1 MWITQV
7 ELRNVKSYADSS
19 PIRFERGVNA
29 ITGPN
34 GAGKSTILEAI
45 GFALFDALPNFKQGQ
60 FLREGEKRGEIV
72 VSFVDALDER
82 EYQVV
87 RPVGGGNPY
96 VYDPEVKRKVVE
108 GKADVVDWIKDHL
121 RVEPTVDLRSLFIDA
136 VGVPQGML
144 SAPFLGNKAARKAKF
159 DSLLQVNDYE
169 QAWANLRETNR
180 YLTELIHD
188 KREHI
193 ALLQGRLERLPVL
206 EADLERVE
214 AETDSHEKAL
224 SRAESRIKEVSEQ
237 KSTLD
242 VKKARIDELNGKLR
256 ELERDL
262 AGLGRLLVNANTA
275 LDKSRAAQKTI
286 EESKDGYEAFV
297 NAQNKFNELETQRQE
312 RDDFNSRIGK
322 VDRELALSDQ
332 KLGHLHGE
340 LEAISQAEERMT
352 ELEPLVE
359 RQTKLEADLETAKQ
373 DTRRFEESGQKAAHE
388 KTRLAELQAKLEQV
402 RGELKKRIFIDTQ
415 IGTVDLQRAKLD
427 RENAQ
432 LAADGERIQGD
443 HQRLQERLNVLAASE
458 EADCPVCRRPLE
470 EHHKDELN
478 AHYQEE
484 INEINKQR
492 DQTRNAYQKTKKS
505 LISVEAELSELKREL
520 DALAQ
525 PMRETELLEEINRQE
540 GEVKNWL
547 ERINVLANSPK
558 KVAQIET
565 GLSELG
571 DPGREYELLGMQTKK
586 RGHTE
591 ERLAGQGQFQKKF
604 LAQKAE
610 LASALQEHTN
620 LDADITNQRKILTA
634 HEKDY
639 QRYMQNQQSAQE
651 LSSRQ
656 KKADGL
662 ITEQENLR
670 VNQEQ
675 NKTDLEQV
683 QGEYDQATHEAL
695 KLEYEQ
701 LTVEFGALKA
711 GLRLRR
717 DQQEKLRVEID
728 ALHQDKQAL
737 GDAERELGEVKT
749 LADMLGFFRKTIRE
763 AGPYITRTLVQ
774 TISAEADRIFGEII
788 NDNTMRLTWDENFAI
803 IIDHKGSQRV
813 FQQLSGGEQ
822 MAAALAVRLAL
833 LREMSSV
840 DIAFFDEP
848 TASLDDVRRDNLAEQ
863 LARIKG
869 FSQLFIISHDDTFER
884 DIQHVLRVSKLDGV
898 SRVEVG

>member
-7 ELRNVKSYADSS
+7 ELRNVKSYVDSS

-72 VSFVDALDER
+72 ISFVDALDER

-87 RPVGGGNPY
+87 RPLGGGNSY

-121 RVEPTVDLRSLFIDA
+121 RVEPTADLRSLFIDA

-180 YLTELIHD
+180 YLNELIFD

-193 ALLQGRLERLPVL
+193 ALLHGRLERLPDL
-206 EADLERVE
+206 EADLERIE
-214 AETDSHEKAL
+214 AEIDSHEKSL
-224 SRAESRIKEVSEQ
+224 SRAESRINEVSEY

-242 VKKARIDELNGKLR
+242 VKKARIDELNAKLR
-256 ELERDL
+256 ELDRDL
-262 AGLGRLLVNANTA
+262 AGLGRLLANANAA
-275 LDKSRAAQKTI
+275 LDESSAAQKVV
-286 EESKDGYEAFV
+286 EESKGGYEAFV
-297 NAQNKFNELETQRQE
+297 SAQNSFTELETQRQK
-312 RDDFNSRIGK
+312 RDDLNSRIGK
-322 VDRELALSDQ
+322 VDRELALSEQ
-332 KLGHLHGE
+332 KLEQLQGE
-340 LEAISQAEERMT
+340 VKTITRAEKRMT

-359 RQTKLEADLETAKQ
+359 RQNKLEADLQTAIQ
-373 DTRRFEESGQKAAHE
+373 DSRRLEESGQKAAHE
-388 KTRLAELQAKLEQV
+388 KSGLEELKTKLEGV
-402 RGELKKRIFIDTQ
+402 REELKKRSSIDTQ
-415 IGTVDLQRAKLD
+415 IRTMDLQRTKLE

-432 LAADGERIQGD
+432 LAANGERIQGD
-443 HQRLQERLNVLAASE
+443 RQRLQELLNVLVASE

-478 AHYQEE
+478 SHYQEE

-492 DQTRNAYQKTKKS
+492 DQNRNAYKKTKKS
-505 LISVEAELSELKREL
+505 LVSVDAELSKLKREVET
-520 DALAQ
+520 LAQ
-525 PMRETELLEEINRQE
+525 PVRETELLEEINKQDE
-540 GEVKNWL
+540 EVKNWL
-547 ERINVLANSPK
+547 EQINVLANSPK
-558 KVAQIET
+558 KVVEIKTE
-565 GLSELG
+565 LSELG
-571 DPGREYELLGMQTKK
+571 DPSREHQLLGIQTKK
-586 RGHTE
+586 RGHIE
-591 ERLAGQGQFQKKF
+591 ERIAEQEVFQKYF

-610 LASALQEHTN
+610 LESALQEHTN
-620 LDADITNQRKILTA
+620 LDEDITNQRKILTT
-634 HEKDY
+634 HKKDH
-639 QRYMQNQQSAQE
+639 QRYMQNQHTAQE
-651 LSSRQ
+651 LPSRRE
-656 KKADGL
+656 KVGNYK
-662 ITEQENLR
+662 TEQENLR
-670 VNQEQ
+670 VSQEQ
-675 NKTDLEQV
+675 KKADLEQV
-683 QGEYDQATHEAL
+683 QGEYDQAAHEAV
-695 KLEYEQ
+695 KREYEQ
-701 LTVEFGALKA
+701 LTVEIGALEA
-711 GLRLRR
+711 GLKLRR
-717 DQQEKLRVEID
+717 DHQEKLTVDIN
-728 ALHQDKQAL
+728 ALHQDRGAL
-737 GDAERELGEVKT
+737 GCVERELGEVKT
-749 LADMLGFFRKTIRE
+749 LADMLDFFRKTIRE

-774 TISAEADRIFGEII
+774 TISAEANRIFGEII
-788 NDNTMRLTWDENFAI
+788 NDYTMQLTWDENYAI
-803 IIDHKGSQRV
+803 IIEHKGCQRV
-813 FQQLSGGEQ
+813 FKQLSGGEQ

-840 DIAFFDEP
+840 DLAFFDEP

-863 LARIKG
+863 IARIKG

-884 DIQHVLRVSKLDGV
+884 DIQHVLRVSKIDGV

>member
-34 GAGKSTILEAI
+34 GSGKSTILEAI
-45 GFALFDALPNFKQGQ
+45 GFALFDALPNFKQDQ

-72 VSFVDALDER
+72 ISFVDALDER

-87 RPVGGGNPY
+87 RPVGGGNSY

-121 RVEPTVDLRSLFIDA
+121 RVEPTTDLRSLFNDA

-180 YLTELIHD
+180 YLNELIFD

-193 ALLQGRLERLPVL
+193 ALLHGRLERLPVL
-206 EADLERVE
+206 EGDLERIE

-224 SRAESRIKEVSEQ
+224 SQAESRIKEVSEQ

-262 AGLGRLLVNANTA
+262 AGLGRLLANANAA
-275 LDKSRAAQKTI
+275 LDESRAAQKVI
-286 EESKDGYEAFV
+286 EESKGGYEAFV
-297 NAQNKFNELETQRQE
+297 SAQIRFNELETQRQK
-312 RDDFNSRIGK
+312 RDDLKSRMEK

-332 KLGHLHGE
+332 KLEQLQGE
-340 LEAISQAEERMT
+340 VKTITRAEERMT

-373 DTRRFEESGQKAAHE
+373 VSRRLEESGQKAAHE
-388 KTRLAELQAKLEQV
+388 KTRLEELKAKLEQV
-402 RGELKKRIFIDTQ
+402 REELKKRSSIDTQ
-415 IGTVDLQRAKLD
+415 IRTMDQQRAKLE
-427 RENAQ
+427 RENAK
-432 LAADGERIQGD
+432 LAAAVERIEGD
-443 HQRLQERLNVLAASE
+443 RQRLQERLSVLQEAE
-458 EADCPVCRRPLE
+458 EANCPVCRRPLE

-478 AHYQEE
+478 AHYQKE
-484 INEINKQR
+484 INEIKKQR
-492 DQTRNAYQKTKKS
+492 DQIRNAYQKTKKS
-505 LISVEAELSELKREL
+505 LISVEAELSELKREVET
-520 DALAQ
+520 LAQ
-525 PMRETELLEEINRQE
+525 PVRETELLEEINRQD

-547 ERINVLANSPK
+547 EQIKVLANAPK
-558 KVAQIET
+558 KVAEIKT
-565 GLSELG
+565 KLSELG
-571 DPGREYELLGMQTKK
+571 NPSREYELLGIQAKK

-591 ERLAGQGQFQKKF
+591 ERIAEQGQFQKNF

-610 LASALQEHTN
+610 LLSALQEHTS
-620 LDADITNQRKILTA
+620 LDADITNQRKILTTY
-634 HEKDY
+634 EKDH
-639 QRYMQNQQSAQE
+639 QRYMQNQQTAQE
-651 LSSRQ
+651 LPSRRE
-656 KKADGL
+656 KVEGF
-662 ITEQENLR
+662 ITEEENLR
-670 VNQEQ
+670 VSQEQ
-675 NKTDLEQV
+675 NKADLEQV
-683 QGEYDQATHEAL
+683 RGEYDQAAHEAL
-695 KLEYEQ
+695 KREYEQ
-701 LTVEFGALKA
+701 LTVEIGALEA
-711 GLRLRR
+711 GLMLRR
-717 DQQEKLRVEID
+717 DHQEKLTVEIS
-728 ALHQDKQAL
+728 ALHQDREAL
-737 GDAERELGEVKT
+737 GGAERELGEVKT
-749 LADMLGFFRKTIRE
+749 LDDMLDFFRKTIRE

-774 TISAEADRIFGEII
+774 TISIEADRIFGEII
-788 NDNTMRLTWDENFAI
+788 NDYTMQLTWDEKYAI
-803 IIDHKGSQRV
+803 IIEHKGSQRV

-840 DIAFFDEP
+840 DLAFFDEP

-863 LARIKG
+863 IARIKG

-884 DIQHVLRVSKLDGV
+884 DIQHVLRVSKIDGV

>member
-45 GFALFDALPNFKQGQ
+45 GFALFDALPNFKQSQ

-82 EYQVV
+82 EYQVI
-87 RPVGGGNPY
+87 RPLGGGIPII
-96 VYDPEVKRKVVE
+96 YDPEVKRKVVE
-108 GKADVVDWIKDHL
+108 GKTDVVDWIKDHL
-121 RVEPTVDLRSLFIDA
+121 RVEPTADLRSLFIDA

-180 YLTELIHD
+180 YLNELIFD

-193 ALLQGRLERLPVL
+193 ALLHGRLERLPDL
-206 EADLERVE
+206 EADLERIE
-214 AETDSHEKAL
+214 AEIDSQGKAL
-224 SRAESRIKEVSEQ
+224 SQAESRIKEVSKQ
-237 KSTLD
+237 KNTLD

-262 AGLGRLLVNANTA
+262 AGLGRLLANANTA

-286 EESKDGYEAFV
+286 EESKAGYEAFV
-297 NAQNKFNELETQRQE
+297 NAQNSYNELETQRQK
-312 RDDFNSRIGK
+312 RDDLKSRIGK
-322 VDRELALSDQ
+322 VDRELALSEQ
-332 KLGHLHGE
+332 KLGHLLGE
-340 LEAISQAEERMT
+340 LKVISQAEERMT

-373 DTRRFEESGQKAAHE
+373 DSRRLEESAQKAAHE
-388 KTRLAELQAKLEQV
+388 KTRLEELKAKFEQV
-402 RGELKKRIFIDTQ
+402 REELKKRSSIDTQ
-415 IGTVDLQRAKLD
+415 IRTVDLQRAKLE

-432 LAADGERIQGD
+432 LAAAGDRIEGD
-443 HQRLQERLNVLAASE
+443 HQRLQERLNVLVASE
-458 EADCPVCRRPLE
+458 EANCPVCRRPLE

-505 LISVEAELSELKREL
+505 LRSVEDELSELKREV
-520 DALAQ
+520 DTLAQ
-525 PMRETELLEEINRQE
+525 PIRETELLEEINRQD

-547 ERINVLANSPK
+547 EQINMLANSPK
-558 KVAQIET
+558 KVAEIKT

-571 DPGREYELLGMQTKK
+571 DPNREYELLGMQTKK

-591 ERLAGQGQFQKKF
+591 KRIAEQGQFQKNF
-604 LAQKAE
+604 LAQKTE
-610 LASALQEHTN
+610 LASALQEHTG
-620 LDADITNQRKILTA
+620 LDEDITNQRKILTA
-634 HEKDY
+634 HKKDH
-639 QRYMQNQQSAQE
+639 QRYMQNQQTAQE
-651 LSSRQ
+651 LPSRRE
-656 KKADGL
+656 KVEGF
-662 ITEQENLR
+662 ITEEENLR
-670 VNQEQ
+670 VSQEQ

-683 QGEYDQATHEAL
+683 RGEYDQAAHEAV
-695 KLEYEQ
+695 KRKYEQ
-701 LTVEFGALKA
+701 LTVEIGALEA
-711 GLRLRR
+711 GLKLRR
-717 DQQEKLRVEID
+717 DHQENLTIEIN
-728 ALHQDKQAL
+728 ALHQDREAL
-737 GDAERELGEVKT
+737 EGAERELGEVKT
-749 LADMLGFFRKTIRE
+749 LADMLDFFRKTIRE

-774 TISAEADRIFGEII
+774 TISVEADHIFGEII
-788 NDNTMRLTWDENFAI
+788 NDNTMQLTWDENYAI
-803 IIDHKGSQRV
+803 IIEHKGSQRV

-840 DIAFFDEP
+840 DLAFFDEP

-884 DIQHVLRVSKLDGV
+884 DIQHVLRVYKIDGV